1 MFTYYKINVTLEG
14 NLLYFWPRI
23 RLHAKFERSSSLIQ
37 LRSSLKLK
45 VGVAGPGFHCA
56 GLMCKV
62 MSIPLSHCLYKI
74 YAACYLGNPG
84 GGGAVLGDCMWL
96 QLPRKHMPSLLG
108 MLSALPLWRPGWSGS
123 SEEEEWG
130 LPCTQTGWAMMWPEH
145 TAFSDQGKALPVT
158 AQLSAEPK
166 LSNVRTLDGNPNHT
180 NRERSETG
188 DTEDI

>member
-1 MFTYYKINVTLEG
+1 MEG
-14 NLLYFWPRI
+14 NLLYFWPWI
-23 RLHAKFERSSSLIQ
+23 RLHAKVERSSSLIQ

-84 GGGAVLGDCMWL
+84 VGGAVLGDCMWL

-108 MLSALPLWRPGWSGS
+108 VLSALPLRRAGLSGS
-123 SEEEEWG
+123 SEEVEWG

-158 AQLSAEPK
+158 ARLSAEPK
-166 LSNVRTLDGNPNHT
+166 LSSVRTLDSNTNHT

-188 DTEDI
+188 DTEGI